1 MGLRANVGMIS
12 LITPIAG
19 RIMMYTD
26 RKSTRL
32 NSSHSQISYAVFC
45 LKKKTKNT
53 KSTRYDRNE
62 RNSTPVET
70 ATEKRSSQRTA
81 NRHSF
86 NARRQER
93 SCGCRF
99 ARDPRHDLR

>member
-45 LKKKTKNT
+45 LKKKTKNAKGHCQQILIVNT
-53 KSTRYDRNE
+53 IPETVNNGSTTGCTEIQAMCVIKMMNDC
-62 RNSTPVET
+62 STNNLAELGSRINT
-70 ATEKRSSQRTA
+70 
-81 NRHSF
+81 
-86 NARRQER
+86 
-93 SCGCRF
+93 
-99 ARDPRHDLR
+99 